1 MKKGKIKS
9 GFYKKYEEE
18 KKNSADKPEKEDKV
32 IVINQSGK
40 ESTLSTIF
48 HGIAGVFRVIVYIML
63 FILSSIGLTALI
75 NADIRNRLLELV
87 NLIK

>member
-18 KKNSADKPEKEDKV
+18 KKKPEKPIKEDKV

-40 ESTLSTIF
+40 ETTLSTIF
-48 HGIAGVFRVIVYIML
+48 RGIAGVFRVIVYILL
-63 FILSSIGLTALI
+63 FALSSIGLTALV
-75 NADIRNRLLELV
+75 NADIRIRLLELV